1 MPNSSLRGR
10 LLVATPPLDD
20 PNFDRTVV
28 YMLEHHEL
36 GAVGVV
42 LNRPGAP
49 IDLLR
54 SPGDNSS
61 GDDFPGDDFPGDD
74 FPGDDFPGDDDVD
87 VEARRRS
94 INSWLDIVS
103 APQSIFV
110 GGPVAED
117 SLIAVARGQRRN
129 DAGWGPVTDSLGTV
143 DLSWMPSEV
152 AENID
157 ALRMF
162 QGYSGWAPGQL
173 EAEIAVGGWMVFDTE
188 PGDVF
193 TETPDTLWRDVV
205 RRQGGAL
212 RWIADSP
219 DDLSAN

>member
-1 MPNSSLRGR
+1 M
-10 LLVATPPLDD
+10 ATPPLDD

-28 YMLEHHEL
+28 YLLEHHDL

-54 SPGDNSS
+54 S
-61 GDDFPGDDFPGDD
+61 PGDD

-103 APQSIFV
+103 APKSIFV
-110 GGPVAED
+110 GGPVAEG

-173 EAEIAVGGWMVFDTE
+173 EAEISAGGWMVFDTE
-188 PGDVF
+188 PDDVF